1 MNMLSPHHFVLD
13 GYGGYRSRYDDTSLI
28 YELLDELP
36 AALNLTPA
44 MPPIVLPY
52 YNGVTPDDCG
62 ISAFVI
68 LNGGHMT
75 LHTFSFRECFF
86 ADILAPQAFDADAVE
101 KICNRTLPATQVATQ
116 MIDRD
121 SDDLDTN
128 GRSEADFGP
137 HLMMEVEGYCGPD
150 SMDDLFALFDRLP
163 DRIGMTPIMRPCI
176 LRSQLAD
183 GSTVISAITMIAESH
198 IAIHVNKGARVAWFD
213 LFSCSFFEPDQVVAK
228 LQSCFP
234 GDRHTTRLTIRG
246 RRHRSGWTD
255 RESANRRSKLW
266 LDCRLPD

>member
-86 ADILAPQAFDADAVE
+86 ADILAPQAFDAEAVE

-150 SMDDLFALFDRLP
+150 SMDDLFALFEAGRFDAAKAAFERRLE
-163 DRIGMTPIMRPCI
+163 TRPNDPEA
-176 LRSQLAD
+176 LYYLGRLSSSGALSRRFFERLLVVHPKHALAD
-183 GSTVISAITMIAESH
+183 DS
-198 IAIHVNKGARVAWFD
+198 
-213 LFSCSFFEPDQVVAK
+213 
-228 LQSCFP
+228 
-234 GDRHTTRLTIRG
+234 
-246 RRHRSGWTD
+246 
-255 RESANRRSKLW
+255 
-266 LDCRLPD
+266 